1 MKRYLW
7 VQETGQEILNP
18 SSSKFKAL
26 EIGEGEW
33 DEGFKGK
40 KRFFGNGSFCRFSF
54 LCLFIIRV
62 RTGLKST

>member
-7 VQETGQEILNP
+7 ARETGQEILNP

-40 KRFFGNGSFCRFSF
+40 KRFSAMAVFVDFHFFVYSSS
-54 LCLFIIRV
+54 
-62 RTGLKST
+62 GLAQA